1 MDKPEFGDLS
11 ILEAIKKQLEL
22 GIYDDCLKVNVKMRI
37 GMLEGVTD
45 SFILQKNWE
54 ELLPSIV
61 ELIKNAQLDVD
72 QCEEDFKDTSGY
84 IDAEGISHDS
94 TPEQAYIAYLLL
106 RGGMSMGWIL
116 QNCDALK
123 YLYNSLKIDLQRDFR
138 DSEELSMLKEVKDI
152 QLALYGTDD
161 DDNYHGDEHIV
172 FIEDEY
178 PAVLLDEIYAKLKES
193 E

>member
-1 MDKPEFGDLS
+1 MTKTEVGDNSL
-11 ILEAIKKQLEL
+11 LAAIKDQLEL
-22 GIYDDCLKVNVKMRI
+22 GIDDCLKVNVKIRI
-37 GMLEGVTD
+37 GILEGYTE
-45 SFILQKNWE
+45 SFIPRKNWD

-72 QCEEDFKDTSGY
+72 QCEEDFKDSSGY

-94 TPEQAYIAYLLL
+94 TPEQSYIAYLLL
-106 RGGMSMGWIL
+106 WGGMSMGWIL

-123 YLYNSLKIDLQRDFR
+123 YLYNSLKIDLQRNFP

-152 QLALYGTDD
+152 QLALFGTDD

>member
-1 MDKPEFGDLS
+1 MTKTEVGDNSL
-11 ILEAIKKQLEL
+11 LAAIKDQLEL
-22 GIYDDCLKVNVKMRI
+22 GIDDCLKVNVKIRI
-37 GMLEGVTD
+37 GILEVVTD
-45 SFILQKNWE
+45 SFIPQKNWE
-54 ELLPSIV
+54 ELLPSMV
-61 ELIKNAQLDVD
+61 ELIKNAQLDAD
-72 QCEEDFKDTSGY
+72 QCEEDFKDNSGY
-84 IDAEGISHDS
+84 IDAEGISHNS

-106 RGGMSMGWIL
+106 WGGMSMGWIL

-123 YLYNSLKIDLQRDFR
+123 YLYNSLKIDLQRDFP

-152 QLALYGTDD
+152 QLALFGTDD

-172 FIEDEY
+172 CIEDEY

>member
-1 MDKPEFGDLS
+1 MTHTEVGNNSLLATIKDL
-11 ILEAIKKQLEL
+11 LEL
-22 GIYDDCLKVNVKMRI
+22 GIDDCLKVNVKIRI
-37 GMLEGVTD
+37 GILEVVTD
-45 SFILQKNWE
+45 SFIPQKNWE
-54 ELLPSIV
+54 ELLPSMV
-61 ELIKNAQLDVD
+61 ELINNAQLDAD
-72 QCEEDFKDTSGY
+72 QCEEDFKDNSGY

-123 YLYNSLKIDLQRDFR
+123 YLYNSLKIYLQRDFP

-152 QLALYGTDD
+152 QLALFGTDD

>member
-1 MDKPEFGDLS
+1 MTKTELGDISL
-11 ILEAIKKQLEL
+11 LKAIKDQLEL
-22 GIYDDCLKVNVKMRI
+22 GIDDCLKVNVKIRI
-37 GMLEGVTD
+37 GILEGYTE
-45 SFILQKNWE
+45 SFIPRKNWD

-61 ELIKNAQLDVD
+61 ELIKNAQLDAD
-72 QCEEDFKDTSGY
+72 HCEEDFKDSSGY
-84 IDAEGISHDS
+84 IDAEGISHNS

-106 RGGMSMGWIL
+106 WGGMSMGWIL

-123 YLYNSLKIDLQRDFR
+123 YLYNSLKIYLQRDFP

-152 QLALYGTDD
+152 QLALFGTDD

>member
-1 MDKPEFGDLS
+1 MTKTEVGDNSL
-11 ILEAIKKQLEL
+11 LAAIKDQLEL
-22 GIYDDCLKVNVKMRI
+22 GIDDCLKVNVKIRI
-37 GMLEGVTD
+37 GILEGYTE
-45 SFILQKNWE
+45 SFIPRKKWD

-61 ELIKNAQLDVD
+61 ELIKNAQLDAD
-72 QCEEDFKDTSGY
+72 HCEEDFKDSSGY

-123 YLYNSLKIDLQRDFR
+123 YLYNSLKIDLQRDFP

>member
-1 MDKPEFGDLS
+1 MTKTEVGDNSL
-11 ILEAIKKQLEL
+11 LAAIKDQLEL
-22 GIYDDCLKVNVKMRI
+22 GIDDCLKVNVKIRI
-37 GMLEGVTD
+37 GILEGYTE
-45 SFILQKNWE
+45 SFIPRKNWD
-54 ELLPSIV
+54 ELLPSMV
-61 ELIKNAQLDVD
+61 ELIKNAQLDAD
-72 QCEEDFKDTSGY
+72 QCEEDFKDSSGY
-84 IDAEGISHDS
+84 IDAEGISHNS

-106 RGGMSMGWIL
+106 WGGMSMGWIL

-123 YLYNSLKIDLQRDFR
+123 YLYNSLKIDLQRDFP

-178 PAVLLDEIYAKLKES
+178 PTILLYKIYAKLKES

>member
-1 MDKPEFGDLS
+1 MTKTEVGDNSL
-11 ILEAIKKQLEL
+11 LAAIKDQLEL
-22 GIYDDCLKVNVKMRI
+22 GIDDCLKVNVKIRI
-37 GMLEGVTD
+37 GILEGYTE
-45 SFILQKNWE
+45 SFIPRKKWD
-54 ELLPSIV
+54 ELLPSMV
-61 ELIKNAQLDVD
+61 ELIKNAQLDAD
-72 QCEEDFKDTSGY
+72 QCEEDFKDSSGY
-84 IDAEGISHDS
+84 IDAEGISHNS

-106 RGGMSMGWIL
+106 WGGMSMGWIL

-123 YLYNSLKIDLQRDFR
+123 YLYNSLKIDLQRDFP
-138 DSEELSMLKEVKDI
+138 DSEELSMLKEVKDV

-178 PAVLLDEIYAKLKES
+178 PTILLYKIYAKLKES

>member
-1 MDKPEFGDLS
+1 MTKTEVGDNSL
-11 ILEAIKKQLEL
+11 LAAIKDQLEL
-22 GIYDDCLKVNVKMRI
+22 GIDDCLKVNVKIRI
-37 GMLEGVTD
+37 GILEGYTE
-45 SFILQKNWE
+45 SFIPRKKWD

-61 ELIKNAQLDVD
+61 ELIKNAQLDAD
-72 QCEEDFKDTSGY
+72 HCEEDFKDSSGY
-84 IDAEGISHDS
+84 IDAEGISHNS

-106 RGGMSMGWIL
+106 WGGMSMGWIL

-123 YLYNSLKIDLQRDFR
+123 YLYKSLKIDLQRNFP

-152 QLALYGTDD
+152 QLALSGTDD

>member
-1 MDKPEFGDLS
+1 MTKTEVGDNSL
-11 ILEAIKKQLEL
+11 LATIKDQLEL
-22 GIYDDCLKVNVKMRI
+22 GIDDCLKVNVKIRI
-37 GMLEGVTD
+37 GILEGYTE
-45 SFILQKNWE
+45 SFIPRKKWD

-61 ELIKNAQLDVD
+61 ELIKNAQLDAD
-72 QCEEDFKDTSGY
+72 HCEEDFKDSSGY
-84 IDAEGISHDS
+84 IDAEGISHNS

-106 RGGMSMGWIL
+106 WGGMSMGWIL

-123 YLYNSLKIDLQRDFR
+123 YLYNSLKIDLQRDFP

-152 QLALYGTDD
+152 QLALFGTDD

>member
-1 MDKPEFGDLS
+1 MKHTEVGDNSL
-11 ILEAIKKQLEL
+11 LATIKDLLEL
-22 GIYDDCLKVNVKMRI
+22 GIDDCLKVNVKIRI
-37 GMLEGVTD
+37 GILEGVTD
-45 SFILQKNWE
+45 SFIPQKNWE
-54 ELLPSIV
+54 ELLPSMV
-61 ELIKNAQLDVD
+61 ELIKNAQLDAD
-72 QCEEDFKDTSGY
+72 QCEEDFKDNSGY

-94 TPEQAYIAYLLL
+94 TPEQAHIAYLLL

-123 YLYNSLKIDLQRDFR
+123 YLYNSLKIYLQRDFP

-152 QLALYGTDD
+152 QLALFGTDD

-178 PAVLLDEIYAKLKES
+178 PVVLLDEIYAKLKES

>member
-1 MDKPEFGDLS
+1 MTKTEVGDNSL
-11 ILEAIKKQLEL
+11 LAAIKDQLEL
-22 GIYDDCLKVNVKMRI
+22 GIDDCLKVNVKIRI
-37 GMLEGVTD
+37 GILEGYTE
-45 SFILQKNWE
+45 SFIPRKNWD

-61 ELIKNAQLDVD
+61 ELIKNAQLDAD
-72 QCEEDFKDTSGY
+72 HCEEDFKDSSGY
-84 IDAEGISHDS
+84 IDAEGISHNS
-94 TPEQAYIAYLLL
+94 TPEQADIAYWLLW
-106 RGGMSMGWIL
+106 GGMSMGWIL

-123 YLYNSLKIDLQRDFR
+123 YLYNSLKIDLQRNFP

-178 PAVLLDEIYAKLKES
+178 PAVLLDAIYAKLKES

>member
-1 MDKPEFGDLS
+1 MTKTEVGDNSL
-11 ILEAIKKQLEL
+11 LAAIKDQLEL
-22 GIYDDCLKVNVKMRI
+22 GVDDCLKVNVKIRI
-37 GMLEGVTD
+37 GILEGYTE
-45 SFILQKNWE
+45 SFIPRKKWD

-72 QCEEDFKDTSGY
+72 QCEEDFKDSSGY

-123 YLYNSLKIDLQRDFR
+123 YLYNSLKIYLQRDFP
-138 DSEELSMLKEVKDI
+138 DSEELLMLKEVKDI
-152 QLALYGTDD
+152 QLALFGTDD

>member
-1 MDKPEFGDLS
+1 M
-11 ILEAIKKQLEL
+11 
-22 GIYDDCLKVNVKMRI
+22 
-37 GMLEGVTD
+37 
-45 SFILQKNWE
+45 
-54 ELLPSIV
+54 V
-61 ELIKNAQLDVD
+61 ELIKNAQLDAD
-72 QCEEDFKDTSGY
+72 QCEEDFKDADGY

-123 YLYNSLKIDLQRDFR
+123 YLYNSLKIDLQRDFP

-178 PAVLLDEIYAKLKES
+178 PAALLDEIYAKLKEES
-193 E
+193 K

>member
-1 MDKPEFGDLS
+1 MTKTEVGDNSL
-11 ILEAIKKQLEL
+11 LAAIKDQLEL
-22 GIYDDCLKVNVKMRI
+22 GIDDCLKVNVKIRI
-37 GMLEGVTD
+37 GILEGYTE
-45 SFILQKNWE
+45 SFIPRKKWD

-61 ELIKNAQLDVD
+61 ELIKNAQLDAD
-72 QCEEDFKDTSGY
+72 HCEEDFKDSSGY
-84 IDAEGISHDS
+84 IDAEGISHNS

-106 RGGMSMGWIL
+106 WGGMSMGWIL

-123 YLYNSLKIDLQRDFR
+123 YLYNSLKIYLQRDFP

-152 QLALYGTDD
+152 QLALFGTDD

>member
-1 MDKPEFGDLS
+1 MTKTEVGDNSL
-11 ILEAIKKQLEL
+11 LAAIKDQLEL
-22 GIYDDCLKVNVKMRI
+22 GIDDCLKVNVKIRI
-37 GMLEGVTD
+37 GILEGYTE
-45 SFILQKNWE
+45 SFFPRKKWD

-61 ELIKNAQLDVD
+61 ELIKNAQLDAD
-72 QCEEDFKDTSGY
+72 HCEEDFKDSSGY
-84 IDAEGISHDS
+84 IDAEGISHNS

-106 RGGMSMGWIL
+106 WGGMSMGWIL

-123 YLYNSLKIDLQRDFR
+123 YLYNSLKIDLQRDFP

-152 QLALYGTDD
+152 QLALFGTDD
-161 DDNYHGDEHIV
+161 DDNYHGDKHIV

>member
-1 MDKPEFGDLS
+1 MTKTEVGDNSL
-11 ILEAIKKQLEL
+11 LAAIKDQLEL
-22 GIYDDCLKVNVKMRI
+22 GIDDCLKVNVKIRI
-37 GMLEGVTD
+37 GILEGYTE
-45 SFILQKNWE
+45 SFIPRKKWD

-61 ELIKNAQLDVD
+61 ELIKNAQLDAD
-72 QCEEDFKDTSGY
+72 QCEEDFKDSSGY
-84 IDAEGISHDS
+84 IDAEGISHNS

-106 RGGMSMGWIL
+106 WGGMSMGWIL

-123 YLYNSLKIDLQRDFR
+123 YLYNSLKIDLQRDFP

-152 QLALYGTDD
+152 QLALFGTDD

>member
-1 MDKPEFGDLS
+1 MTKKELGDISLLKAIKDQLEHGIEDEYS
-11 ILEAIKKQLEL
+11 AVTFDETGILEGYTE
-22 GIYDDCLKVNVKMRI
+22 
-37 GMLEGVTD
+37 
-45 SFILQKNWE
+45 SFIPRKNWD
-54 ELLPSIV
+54 ELLLSIV

-72 QCEEDFKDTSGY
+72 QCEEDFKDSSGY

-94 TPEQAYIAYLLL
+94 NPEQSYIAYLLL
-106 RGGMSMGWIL
+106 WGGMSMGWIL

-123 YLYNSLKIDLQRDFR
+123 YLYNSLKIDLQRDFP

-152 QLALYGTDD
+152 QLALFGTDD

>member
-1 MDKPEFGDLS
+1 MTKTEVGDNSL
-11 ILEAIKKQLEL
+11 LAAIKDRLEL
-22 GIYDDCLKVNVKMRI
+22 GIDDCLKVNVKIRI
-37 GMLEGVTD
+37 GILEGYTE
-45 SFILQKNWE
+45 SFIPRKKWD

-61 ELIKNAQLDVD
+61 ELIKNAQLDAD
-72 QCEEDFKDTSGY
+72 HCEEDFKDSSGY
-84 IDAEGISHDS
+84 IDAEGISHNS

-106 RGGMSMGWIL
+106 WGGMSMGSIL

-123 YLYNSLKIDLQRDFR
+123 YLYNSLKIDLQRDFP

-152 QLALYGTDD
+152 QLALFGTDD

>member
-1 MDKPEFGDLS
+1 MTKTEVGDNSL
-11 ILEAIKKQLEL
+11 LAAIKDQLEL
-22 GIYDDCLKVNVKMRI
+22 GIDDCLKVNVKIRI
-37 GMLEGVTD
+37 GILEGYTE
-45 SFILQKNWE
+45 SFIPRKKWD

-61 ELIKNAQLDVD
+61 ELIKNAQLDAD
-72 QCEEDFKDTSGY
+72 HCEEDFKDSSGY
-84 IDAEGISHDS
+84 IDAEGISHNS

-123 YLYNSLKIDLQRDFR
+123 YLYNSLKIDLQRDFP

-152 QLALYGTDD
+152 QLALFGTDD